1 MTTYTPGQLARVL
14 GLPEPTAEQAAVIGA
29 ELGPLAVIAG
39 AGSGK
44 SETMAARLVWLAAN
58 GMVRADRVLGL
69 TFTRKAAA
77 ELADRVRGRLDR
89 LYRAGLAGVQADSEA
104 EPVISTYHAYAGRLV
119 SDHALRE
126 GLEPSMRLITPALSW
141 QLAAAIVAAY
151 DGPMDA
157 VQWTPQT
164 VTAAVLQLTGD
175 LAEHLRAPGEVRAV
189 GEWLARQQAALP
201 GRSPAA
207 VRRVLETQRARE
219 QLLPLV
225 ERYQAAKQA
234 REVLDHGD
242 QVELAARIAARHPE
256 VGAAERGRYHV
267 VLLDEYQDTSH
278 AQLVLLRAL
287 FGGGHPVT
295 AVGDP
300 CQSIYGWRGASA
312 GNLRRFAHDFPAKA
326 GERTP
331 VRLLSTSFR
340 NTGRVLDAAARLQAE
355 LRAEAP
361 DVPVLVP
368 APGRSDRGRVTA
380 ALLPTAVDEADWV
393 GDQAAALL
401 ALPIGSAPDGRPWP
415 DGQPAGVRPSDIAV
429 LCRKRSQFA
438 ELRRALEARSIPCEV
453 VGLGGLL
460 SVPEVQDVVATLRV
474 LHDAAASDAL
484 ARLLTGPRWR
494 IGPRDLVALGRRAR
508 DLARGAGDQGA
519 ADQDSPDQD
528 SPDQDRADQDR
539 ADQDRA
545 DQAANADPAPAP
557 GPPPRPDDPEDARPP
572 LEGDPGGGPPIAD
585 ALTEALTDL
594 TAETGSLVE
603 ALDDLGDPAG
613 YSPTGYARLSALAG
627 EARYLRAHVSRPL
640 ADLIAE
646 VERALSLDIEVA
658 ARPGG
663 DLATARADLDAF
675 TDVAATFAGDQPEP
689 TLGAFLAYLAAAQ
702 QEEFGLETGRV
713 GESDTVKLLTVHA
726 AKGLQWPAVFVPGL
740 AAGERS
746 QVFPARPRV
755 STRWT
760 DNARLIPYRLRGDVA
775 DLPDLPSLEADALEA
790 FTAACSARDLAEERR
805 LGYVAAT
812 RAAFWLGC
820 SGYWW
825 GDATA
830 ALGPSVFLAEVRQ
843 ACEAGAGTIAEW
855 ADRPADDAENP
866 LLAEAAE
873 ADWPATPAGQHH
885 AAVGEAAA
893 LVEAAA
899 RARAWERADGP
910 GAADGVGVAAD
921 GAGVAQAAGAAES
934 GRDALAPPERELAA
948 SWELDAGLL
957 LAERGRL
964 RERGDGPVEV
974 LLPARLS
981 VSALVALA
989 RDPDALARQ
998 VRRPMPQPP
1007 AGQARKGT
1015 AFHRW
1020 LEERFGQQRLIDDDD
1035 LFTEEEEAPDEN
1047 LIELRAQFEAGQWGG
1062 RWPREVEVPF
1072 DMLIGDR
1079 QVRGR
1084 IDAVFADSDETFDV
1098 VDWKTGLPPR
1108 SQPEQDAVAVQLA
1121 AYRLAWSAL
1130 ADIPLGR
1137 VRAAFYYV
1145 RRDRTVRPADLLDE
1159 AGLVALINRVP
1170 VAGSGG

>member
-1 MTTYTPGQLARVL
+1 
-14 GLPEPTAEQAAVIGA
+14 
-29 ELGPLAVIAG
+29 
-39 AGSGK
+39 
-44 SETMAARLVWLAAN
+44 
-58 GMVRADRVLGL
+58 
-69 TFTRKAAA
+69 
-77 ELADRVRGRLDR
+77 
-89 LYRAGLAGVQADSEA
+89 
-104 EPVISTYHAYAGRLV
+104 
-119 SDHALRE
+119 
-126 GLEPSMRLITPALSW
+126 
-141 QLAAAIVAAY
+141 
-151 DGPMDA
+151 
-157 VQWTPQT
+157 
-164 VTAAVLQLTGD
+164 
-175 LAEHLRAPGEVRAV
+175 
-189 GEWLARQQAALP
+189 
-201 GRSPAA
+201 
-207 VRRVLETQRARE
+207 
-219 QLLPLV
+219 
-225 ERYQAAKQA
+225 
-234 REVLDHGD
+234 
-242 QVELAARIAARHPE
+242 
-256 VGAAERGRYHV
+256 
-267 VLLDEYQDTSH
+267 
-278 AQLVLLRAL
+278 
-287 FGGGHPVT
+287 
-295 AVGDP
+295 
-300 CQSIYGWRGASA
+300 
-312 GNLRRFAHDFPAKA
+312 
-326 GERTP
+326 
-331 VRLLSTSFR
+331 
-340 NTGRVLDAAARLQAE
+340 
-355 LRAEAP
+355 
-361 DVPVLVP
+361 
-368 APGRSDRGRVTA
+368 
-380 ALLPTAVDEADWV
+380 
-393 GDQAAALL
+393 
-401 ALPIGSAPDGRPWP
+401 
-415 DGQPAGVRPSDIAV
+415 
-429 LCRKRSQFA
+429 
-438 ELRRALEARSIPCEV
+438 
-453 VGLGGLL
+453 
-460 SVPEVQDVVATLRV
+460 VVATLRV
-474 LHDAAASDAL
+474 LHDGAASDAL

-508 DLARGAGDQGA
+508 DLARGVGDQGVSH
-519 ADQDSPDQD
+519 QG
-528 SPDQDRADQDR
+528 RADQGG
-539 ADQDRA
+539 A
-545 DQAANADPAPAP
+545 DQAPDTPPGPAPEP
-557 GPPPRPDDPEDARPP
+557 FRPDDPGDAQAA
-572 LEGDPGGGPPIAD
+572 LAGDAGIGPMIAD

-613 YSPTGYARLSALAG
+613 YSEPGYARLSALAG
-627 EARYLRAHVSRPL
+627 EARYLRAHVTRPL

-663 DLATARADLDAF
+663 DLASARADLDAF

-740 AAGERS
+740 AAGDRS

-760 DNARLIPYRLRGDVA
+760 DNARLIPFPLRGDVA
-775 DLPDLPSLEADALEA
+775 DLPELASLEADALEA
-790 FTAACSARDLAEERR
+790 FTIACAARDLAEERR

-830 ALGPSVFLAEVRQ
+830 ALGPSVFLTEVRQ
-843 ACEAGAGTIAEW
+843 ACEAGAGTAATW
-855 ADRPADDAENP
+855 ADRPADDADNP

-873 ADWPATPAGQHH
+873 ADWPATPAGRHY

-893 LVEAAA
+893 LVEAATT
-899 RARAWERADGP
+899 ARAWERAD
-910 GAADGVGVAAD
+910 D
-921 GAGVAQAAGAAES
+921 AGAAAATASAAEAAY
-934 GRDALAPPERELAA
+934 GPEAGWDALTPSERELAA
-948 SWELDAGLL
+948 AWELDAGLL

-964 RERGDGPVEV
+964 RDRGEGPVEV
-974 LLPARLS
+974 LLPDRLS
-981 VSALVALA
+981 VSALVTLA

-1035 LFTEEEEAPDEN
+1035 LFADEGEGPDEN

-1084 IDAVFADSDETFDV
+1084 IDAVFGDVDGTFDV
-1098 VDWKTGLPPR
+1098 VDWKTGQPPR
-1108 SQPEQDAVAVQLA
+1108 NQPEREAVAVQLA

-1145 RRDRTVRPADLLDE
+1145 RRDQTVRPADLLDE

-1170 VAGSGG
+1170 VAR

>member
-1 MTTYTPGQLARVL
+1 MITYTPGQLARVL

-29 ELGPLAVIAG
+29 GLGPLAVIAG

-44 SETMAARLVWLAAN
+44 SETMAARLVWLVAN

-89 LYRAGLAGVQADSEA
+89 LYRAGLADVQADAEA

-126 GLEPSMRLITPALSW
+126 GLEPSMRLITAALSW

-175 LAEHLRAPGEVRAV
+175 LAEHLRAPDEVRAV

-201 GRSPAA
+201 GRSSAA

-225 ERYQAAKQA
+225 ERYRAAKKA

-242 QVELAARIAARHPE
+242 QVELAARIAARHLE

-312 GNLRRFAHDFPAKA
+312 GNLRRFALDFPAKA
-326 GERTP
+326 GGQTP

-340 NTGRVLDAAARLQAE
+340 NTGRVLDAAATLQAE

-361 DVPVLVP
+361 DVPLLVP
-368 APGRSDRGRVTA
+368 APGRSDRGGVTA

-508 DLARGAGDQGA
+508 DLARGVGDQGRT
-519 ADQDSPDQD
+519 DQSSTDQ
-528 SPDQDRADQDR
+528 SSTDQRSVGQGGVG
-539 ADQDRA
+539 
-545 DQAANADPAPAP
+545 QASLGLGGAGQAT
-557 GPPPRPDDPEDARPP
+557 
-572 LEGDPGGGPPIAD
+572 EGDPGDGLPIAD

-613 YSPTGYARLSALAG
+613 YSQAGYARLSALAG
-627 EARYLRAHVSRPL
+627 EARYLRGHVSRPL

-663 DLATARADLDAF
+663 DLASARADLDAF

-740 AAGERS
+740 AAGDRS

-790 FTAACSARDLAEERR
+790 FTAACAARDLAEERR

-830 ALGPSVFLAEVRQ
+830 ALGPSVFLTEVRQ
-843 ACEAGAGTIAEW
+843 ACEAGAGKVAVW

-873 ADWPATPAGQHH
+873 ADWPTTPSGQHH

-899 RARAWERADGP
+899 NARAWEPAGPAGPAD
-910 GAADGVGVAAD
+910 AD
-921 GAGVAQAAGAAES
+921 AAETGWDS
-934 GRDALAPPERELAA
+934 LTPSERELTAA
-948 SWELDAGLL
+948 WELDAGLL

-964 RERGDGPVEV
+964 SERGDGPLEV
-974 LLPARLS
+974 VLPARLS
-981 VSALVALA
+981 VSTLVALA
-989 RDPDALARQ
+989 RDPDAVARQ

-1035 LFTEEEEAPDEN
+1035 LFTEEDEVPDEN

-1084 IDAVFADSDETFDV
+1084 IDAVFANSDGTFDV
-1098 VDWKTGLPPR
+1098 VDWKTGQPPR
-1108 SQPEQDAVAVQLA
+1108 NQPEKDAVAVQLA

-1130 ADIPLGR
+1130 ADIPPAQ

-1170 VAGSGG
+1170 ISG

>member
-1 MTTYTPGQLARVL
+1 VTTYTPGQLARVL

-44 SETMAARLVWLAAN
+44 SETMAARLVWLVAN

-69 TFTRKAAA
+69 TFTRKA
-77 ELADRVRGRLDR
+77 ELADRVRSRLDR
-89 LYRAGLAGVQADSEA
+89 LYRAGLADVQADAEA

-189 GEWLARQQAALP
+189 GEWLATQQAALP
-201 GRSPAA
+201 GRSSAA
-207 VRRVLETQRARE
+207 VRRVIETQRARE

-225 ERYQAAKQA
+225 ERYQAAKKA

-361 DVPVLVP
+361 DVPLLVP

-415 DGQPAGVRPSDIAV
+415 DGQPSGVRPSDIAI

-508 DLARGAGDQGA
+508 DLARGVGDQEAGDQ
-519 ADQDSPDQD
+519 
-528 SPDQDRADQDR
+528 RATE
-539 ADQDRA
+539 
-545 DQAANADPAPAP
+545 PHPAP
-557 GPPPRPDDPEDARPP
+557 GPSRPDNPADARPAP
-572 LEGDPGGGPPIAD
+572 EGDPDGGPPIAD
-585 ALTEALTDL
+585 ALSEALTDL

-613 YSPTGYARLSALAG
+613 YSQTGYARLSALAS

-646 VERALSLDIEVA
+646 VERTLSLDIEVA

-790 FTAACSARDLAEERR
+790 FTAACAARDLAEERR

-830 ALGPSVFLAEVRQ
+830 ALGPSVFLTEVRQ
-843 ACEAGAGTIAEW
+843 ACEAGPGTVAQW

-885 AAVGEAAA
+885 AAVVEAAA
-893 LVEAAA
+893 LVEEAV
-899 RARAWERADGP
+899 RARAPERAE
-910 GAADGVGVAAD
+910 GADAAE
-921 GAGVAQAAGAAES
+921 AAVAAES
-934 GRDALAPPERELAA
+934 GRAAAAGWDALTAPERELAA

-1035 LFTEEEEAPDEN
+1035 LFDEEAEGPDEN

-1084 IDAVFADSDETFDV
+1084 IDAVFADTDGTFDV
-1098 VDWKTGLPPR
+1098 VDWKTGQPPR
-1108 SQPEQDAVAVQLA
+1108 NQAEKDAVAVQLA

-1170 VAGSGG
+1170 VAG